1 MSSDNNKDCII
12 GEIFKYSIS
21 IVIRDVHGS
30 WVPNG
35 TEELYQNIKNRIEL
49 NLFYNFSS
57 LLKILLEPS

>member
-30 WVPNG
+30 WGPKWN
-35 TEELYQNIKNRIEL
+35 
-49 NLFYNFSS
+49 
-57 LLKILLEPS
+57 